1 MQQQQNTAVLPSP
14 LIGYG
19 VTKAEAAKIREAAE
33 TSNNPARSRG
43 GLFASVR
50 KAFR

>member
-1 MQQQQNTAVLPSP
+1 MQQQQNNAVLV
-14 LIGYG
+14 GYG
-19 VTKAEAAKIREAAE
+19 VTKAEAAKIRQAAAMANDN
-33 TSNNPARSRG
+33 TAAPRR